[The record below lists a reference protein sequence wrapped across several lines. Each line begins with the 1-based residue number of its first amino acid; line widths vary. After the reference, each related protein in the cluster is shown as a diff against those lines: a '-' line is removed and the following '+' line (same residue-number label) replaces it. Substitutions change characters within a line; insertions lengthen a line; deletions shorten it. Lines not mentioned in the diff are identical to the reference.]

1 MCLLVSLQHTVCKSI
16 CAWVWK
22 RLEFVCVRIWPCNS
36 DGVVFASVCVHVCT
50 PLVTLCGPIGEQ
62 TVQTQPV
69 RIALLV
75 YSLHSQH
82 SQLTLPPPF
91 PPFLSPSLY
100 HSICKLHMILPRV
113 TPPNKEKETG
123 WNAKISDGRSTTVA
137 PTLSMFKLSLVIRRM
152 LIKWIFQAISGY

>member
-1 MCLLVSLQHTVCKSI
+1 MKETDSVYVRVYDRVTPI
-16 CAWVWK
+16 
-22 RLEFVCVRIWPCNS
+22 VCVFS
-36 DGVVFASVCVHVCT
+36 SVCMHVFT

-82 SQLTLPPPF
+82 SQLTLSPPSS

-100 HSICKLHMILPRV
+100 HSICKFHVILPRV

-123 WNAKISDGRSTTVA
+123 WNAKISVGRIIRVA
-137 PTLSMFKLSLVIRRM
+137 AARSMFKA
-152 LIKWIFQAISGY
+152 LIKRKCSLHGYFRLHYTN